1 MGTVWNMNEGMV
13 YIYLTIYYRYISKNW
28 IPTLIFA
35 ISLQSLTILLIVLW
49 VPESPR
55 WLYNTK

>member
-1 MGTVWNMNEGMV
+1 MNEGMV